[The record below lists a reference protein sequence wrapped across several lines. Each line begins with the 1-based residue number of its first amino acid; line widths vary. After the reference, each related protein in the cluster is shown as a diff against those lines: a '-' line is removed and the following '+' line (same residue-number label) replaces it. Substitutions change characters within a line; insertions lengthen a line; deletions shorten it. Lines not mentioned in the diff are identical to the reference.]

1 MKKGTLFRRITST
14 LMLFLTTSLMMSHA
28 QNLPFQIDNRSIYP
42 DNQVYI
48 ALLGRVDDQSVWLDV
63 TNGQIHPINTSF
75 NTIQGPNYGSLGAG
89 GSSMYAN
96 CFRKLSDVPN
106 NTIDLPQIASVRI
119 FMSFNEQLYLYFF
132 EDGGYSG
139 PDLANETDP
148 NQNIRF
154 EIIELTYNNIGIWA
168 NTTRVDYYQYP
179 MGLEVWGNNGF
190 YKKVGEVLTHEEI
203 INTWKSRVPEKF
215 QVCLDEEK
223 EIIHQPSKLP
233 EFKEGGIYYDY
244 FDNYVDQIWD
254 RYMNEDLTIG
264 IGDAGSWVGRVNA
277 DGETFRFERA
287 SDGRKAIIEARPNS
301 QEIFEGKGVLAH
313 DVPETPTADDLDV
326 QKHFCAAFTRGVIDP
341 NATAGEGNIW
351 SNESEFFQQNIYNE
365 YVKFWHSRD
374 ISFEGETYAFCYD
387 DVFDFS
393 STIHTTSPT
402 SAKIT
407 IGGFA
412 GQTNQS
418 ISTIEISPESASL
431 NSGETQQ
438 FSATAYDTEGTEIQT
453 SFNWSENAPNGLFT
467 AYSGG
472 NYTVNA
478 SANGVS
484 GSTEITVIGTADNN
498 LALQKT
504 VVVSSTEG
512 QNNGAYAVDG
522 NENTRWSSEFSDPQ
536 WLYVDLGQSY
546 DIDRVIIVWET
557 ARAKNY
563 EIQISNDGS
572 NWQTVRHVAEN
583 LNERN
588 EESNL
593 NATARYVRIYGTTR
607 ATGYGYSIRE
617 LEVYSKDPNQE
628 EEPEENDNS
637 LQYFMHI
644 EAEDYV
650 DMSGI
655 GIENCTEGGQN
666 LAYIDANDWMEYNV
680 SVPYDGQYNF
690 DARISCAVSEG
701 ATLEIYEDGISVGSM
716 TFTQTG
722 GWQNWNTI
730 STTVNL
736 TKGTHTIRI
745 NVSSGGWNVNWFEI
759 SNNASGPLYIPL
771 HIEYCQYLRLGFTP
785 TDEKNMSELIT
796 QNISRDTCVYYD
808 ENSSF
813 TINLVEKRRTEDI
826 RFYTF
831 NNGNRKDTIKSE
843 LNGSLT
849 VTAYKGMELYADFI
863 ELGPIMYDP
872 IADAGNNL
880 DYDLENGDCFTLNGT
895 SSFDPDGGLINSYSW
910 IQLSGPNTVSMSNVE
925 GVTNRICG
933 LVKGEYEFELTVT
946 DDEGATGSDIIILN
960 VIQEE
965 ADFILNTPLD
975 NSMLS
980 DSRKPQF
987 SWENVSGAIRYD
999 IYVNVSKDDYDWY
1012 ASGNLLDRYTK
1023 VGETTSNRFTIP
1035 YDLPDRWTYKWY
1047 VQAITNDGILES
1059 NKQQFGVYIP
1069 YFEQEDDGVS
1079 TSNGYRDMNKNG
1091 SMEPFENWRLT
1102 PEERLEDL
1110 ISRLPLEEKFKQS
1123 FYGGGNDP
1131 KDGFNFSYG
1140 VEHIM
1145 KAEQLAA
1152 AGTTWG
1158 IPIAHAGDKIH
1169 GWKTIYPTQLGL
1181 AATRNPN
1188 IAYQCGNLQ
1197 RIEHKS
1203 FGFAGTLTPLA
1214 EVDTKVLYPRF
1225 QEGNGENAEEAS
1237 AIIRALVCGMQGGPE
1252 INPHSMLVTVKHW
1265 PSQGAGGEGPTQ
1277 YDGRTIGYH
1286 MKPWYAMVEANA
1298 ASVMPGYST
1307 SPFLDPSLAGSNSSK
1322 PIIDY
1327 LRDVIGFKGFIVT
1340 DWLAATTAQSIESM
1354 SAGVD
1359 VLGGAPSSLTNVDE
1373 LVASI
1378 GLPRLEQH
1386 AEEFLI

>member
-1023 VGETTSNRFTIP
+1023 VGETTSNRF
-1035 YDLPDRWTYKWY
+1035 
-1047 VQAITNDGILES
+1047 N
-1059 NKQQFGVYIP
+1059 N
-1069 YFEQEDDGVS
+1069 
-1079 TSNGYRDMNKNG
+1079 
-1091 SMEPFENWRLT
+1091 
-1102 PEERLEDL
+1102 
-1110 ISRLPLEEKFKQS
+1110 
-1123 FYGGGNDP
+1123 
-1131 KDGFNFSYG
+1131 
-1140 VEHIM
+1140 
-1145 KAEQLAA
+1145 
-1152 AGTTWG
+1152 
-1158 IPIAHAGDKIH
+1158 
-1169 GWKTIYPTQLGL
+1169 
-1181 AATRNPN
+1181 
-1188 IAYQCGNLQ
+1188 
-1197 RIEHKS
+1197 
-1203 FGFAGTLTPLA
+1203 TL
-1214 EVDTKVLYPRF
+1214 
-1225 QEGNGENAEEAS
+1225 
-1237 AIIRALVCGMQGGPE
+1237 
-1252 INPHSMLVTVKHW
+1252 
-1265 PSQGAGGEGPTQ
+1265 
-1277 YDGRTIGYH
+1277 
-1286 MKPWYAMVEANA
+1286 
-1298 ASVMPGYST
+1298 
-1307 SPFLDPSLAGSNSSK
+1307 
-1322 PIIDY
+1322 
-1327 LRDVIGFKGFIVT
+1327 
-1340 DWLAATTAQSIESM
+1340 
-1354 SAGVD
+1354 
-1359 VLGGAPSSLTNVDE
+1359 
-1373 LVASI
+1373 
-1378 GLPRLEQH
+1378 
-1386 AEEFLI
+1386 